1 MALDKKRPIIKFF
14 VPYGE
19 KQEGAADF
27 FFHMV
32 NQWGGQ
38 KYDFV
43 QTDDGRQSVLIIFW
57 GWAYPP
63 ASKKFN
69 RHARHNK
76 KAQPSLWRLGGSAP
90 LRLFLTG
97 EASDFSVTPFLK
109 YFFDYSVSFNP
120 QSARN
125 LFFSRHALMNYV
137 SWSHSL
143 KDFKD
148 YCDEKRALYDQPKT
162 RFCNYVF
169 FHKGY
174 DEPNRADF
182 FKILSAYKRIDAPS
196 RSCHNMDI
204 ELPSFIEDRGGKELL
219 TFMSHYKFTIAFEN
233 QSLNHMDYFTEKIMQ
248 PFFARSVP
256 IYYGCPNIERY
267 FNPAAFINGHD
278 YDSFEDLAARVRQV
292 DQDDRLYQAYLN
304 AHPILESSALY
315 NIFKDIPIFAEKI
328 VTRIE
333 HVRHLKGSAFIVYRL
348 KRALWGVI
356 LRIWYWGVGHWFQYK
371 YWLQYKLNR

>member
-1 MALDKKRPIIKFF
+1 MALDKNRPIVKFF
-14 VPYGE
+14 LPY
-19 KQEGAADF
+19 QNQDHAADF
-27 FFHMV
+27 FFQMV
-32 NQWGGQ
+32 NKQSAQ
-38 KYDFV
+38 KYNFV
-43 QTDDGRQSVLIIFW
+43 KVDDGRQSELIIFW
-57 GWAYPP
+57 GMAYPP
-63 ASKKFN
+63 SSKKFK
-69 RHARHNK
+69 RQVRPTE
-76 KAQPSLWRLGGSAP
+76 KAQSSLWRLWGCVP

-109 YFFDYSVSFNP
+109 YFFDYSLSFNP

-125 LFFSRHALMNYV
+125 LFFSRTVLSEYV

-148 YCDEKRALYDQPKT
+148 YFDEKRALYDNPKT

-169 FHKGY
+169 FHEGY
-174 DEPNRADF
+174 DKPNRADF
-182 FKILSAYKRIDAPS
+182 FKILSAYKKIDAPG

-204 ELPSFIEDRGGKELL
+204 GLPPFTEDRGQKELL

-233 QSLNHMDYFTEKIMQ
+233 QSLNHMDYFTEKIMH

-256 IYYGCPNIERY
+256 IYYGCPNIARY

-278 YDSFEDLAARVRQV
+278 YDSFEDLATKIRQV

-315 NIFKDIPIFAEKI
+315 NIFKDIPIFAEKL

-333 HVRHLKGSAFIVYRL
+333 HIRHLKGSALIVYRL
-348 KRALWGVI
+348 KRMIWGVI
-356 LRIWYWGVGHWFQYK
+356 LRIWYWGVRRWFK
-371 YWLQYKLNR
+371 YKLSR